1 MSVIQQ
7 STADAKFKQRFIIRL
22 FVVLAGGTF
31 LDGYILGIIGPVTAV
46 MQADLDFTAVQ
57 VGLLAAMTMVGILV
71 GAPLGGWA
79 SDKWGRKPLF
89 ILDISLFVVASVL
102 QFFVG
107 SAELLMVV
115 RFAMGMAIGAE
126 YSVSWPMLS
135 EFAPARKRGRLMSIN
150 QIAFYGGFMFAYAFA
165 FYLSAIGVSWQLILG
180 SSTVLAIALLI
191 GRIGLPESARWLWS
205 KGREEEARAIAHRYM
220 DGEADIA
227 DFERAALHEPPARF
241 VEIFSRE
248 NIRSTVFISVFWFCN
263 VLPYFGIATFAGAV
277 LSQYGL
283 SDGLAGGV
291 GLSMVAVLGV
301 IFTMA
306 FIDKAGRRFFTVP
319 PQWIVLAIFL
329 LLGLWSSAPSL
340 LVLVLFFLFSFLNAV
355 NGVLTAVYP
364 GELFPTGVRGIGTG
378 FAAAFSRIGAAIGT
392 FLLPVGIEALGIRPV
407 LLILAGV
414 VAVGAVISQI
424 WAPETKGKPLSEC
437 GILANLGPRV
447 EGTASV

>member
-1 MSVIQQ
+1 MSDRQQ
-7 STADAKFKQRFIIRL
+7 STADVKFKKRFIIRL
-22 FVVLAGGTF
+22 FGVLAGGTF

-57 VGLLAAMTMVGILV
+57 VGLLAAMTMIGILI

-79 SDKWGRKPLF
+79 ADKWGRKPLF
-89 ILDISLFVVASVL
+89 ILDISLFIAASAL
-102 QFFVG
+102 QFFAG
-107 SAELLMVV
+107 SPELLMLV

-135 EFAPARKRGRLMSIN
+135 EFAPARTRGRLMSIN

-165 FYLSAIGVSWQLILG
+165 FYLSAIGVSWHLILG
-180 SSTVLAIALLI
+180 SSTVLAVALLI

-205 KGREEEARAIAHRYM
+205 KGREDEARDIAYKYM
-220 DGEADIA
+220 DGEMDIA
-227 DFERAALHEPPARF
+227 DFERAAPHEQKARL
-241 VEIFSRE
+241 VEIFSPDH
-248 NIRSTVFISVFWFCN
+248 IRSTVFISVFWFCN

-283 SDGLAGGV
+283 ADGLAGGV

-306 FIDKAGRRFFTVP
+306 FIDKAGRRLFTAP
-319 PQWIVLAIFL
+319 PQWIVLGIFL
-329 LLGLWSSAPSL
+329 VLGLWVSIPPV

-392 FLLPVGIEALGIRPV
+392 FMLPVGIDALGIGPV

-414 VAVGAVISQI
+414 VAIGAVVSQI
-424 WAPETKGKPLSEC
+424 WAPETKGKSLSETT
-437 GILANLGPRV
+437 GATRV
-447 EGTASV
+447 ISQTDLVT